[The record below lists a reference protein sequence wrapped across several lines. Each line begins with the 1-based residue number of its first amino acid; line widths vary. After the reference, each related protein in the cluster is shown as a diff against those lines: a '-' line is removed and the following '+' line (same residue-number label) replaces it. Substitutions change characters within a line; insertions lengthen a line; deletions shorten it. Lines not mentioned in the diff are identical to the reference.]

1 MKWMEAIDLRT
12 FGNGLDML
20 KHELI
25 SLGTEIDKRNGLKE
39 IKLYCHASID
49 TDLSVHLYWEGE
61 DADIHGS
68 ALALRLASALE
79 EFGRVNHTVWIED
92 QGGKK

>member
-25 SLGTEIDKRNGLKE
+25 SIRTETDKRNGLKE

-49 TDLSVHLYWEGE
+49 TDLSVQSG
-61 DADIHGS
+61 
-68 ALALRLASALE
+68 
-79 EFGRVNHTVWIED
+79 
-92 QGGKK
+92 

>member
-1 MKWMEAIDLRT
+1 
-12 FGNGLDML
+12 LDML

-25 SLGTEIDKRNGLKE
+25 SIRTETDKRNGLKE

-49 TDLSVHLYWEGE
+49 TDLSVHLYWEGG

-92 QGGKK
+92 QTK